1 MRVYFYHDI
10 ITFCY
15 KLVIQGKIIIKLVI
29 VQAFDFLNRHLM
41 YYLCINEYNYVGQSL
56 M

>member
-1 MRVYFYHDI
+1 MHVYFYHDI
-10 ITFCY
+10 ITFY

-29 VQAFDFLNRHLM
+29 VQTFDFLNRHLM
-41 YYLCINEYNYVGQSL
+41 YYLCINEYSYVGQSL